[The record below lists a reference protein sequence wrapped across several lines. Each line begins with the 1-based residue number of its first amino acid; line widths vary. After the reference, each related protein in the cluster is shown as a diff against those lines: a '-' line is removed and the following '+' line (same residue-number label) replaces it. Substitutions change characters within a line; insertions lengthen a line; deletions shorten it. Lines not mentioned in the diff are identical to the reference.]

1 MNPPASSPSEQVDPA
16 LLTRREAIQRA
27 ALILGAAISPSI
39 LTGLMSAQVAQGTA
53 NLRPKYLDA
62 KQLATASALAER
74 IIPRTDT
81 PGALDVGVP
90 AFIDLMVGEYL
101 TAEEKRV
108 FLAGLAE
115 VDARSAAAHR
125 KNYAA
130 LSPAE
135 QDALLKAFADESKN
149 KEKTFFY
156 QLKELTLTGFFT
168 AEPIGRTVLHYDPI
182 PGRFDPCVPL
192 SAVGNKAW
200 TR

>member
-1 MNPPASSPSEQVDPA
+1 MF
-16 LLTRREAIQRA
+16 TRREAIQRA

-39 LTGLMSAQVAQGTA
+39 LTGLMSAQVASGTA

-62 KQLATASALAER
+62 KQLATAGALAER

-90 AFIDLMVGEYL
+90 AFMDLMVGEYM
-101 TAEEKRV
+101 TADEKRI
-108 FLAGLAE
+108 FLAGLADVE
-115 VDARSAAAHR
+115 ARSTAAHR
-125 KNYAA
+125 KNFAA
-130 LSPAE
+130 LTPAQ
-135 QDALLKAFADESKN
+135 QDALLKALADESKN

-156 QLKELTLTGFFT
+156 VLKELTLTGYFT
-168 AEPIGRTVLHYDPI
+168 AEPIGKTVLHYDPV

-192 SAVGNKAW
+192 SEVGNKAW

>member
-1 MNPPASSPSEQVDPA
+1 MIPSSPDSPDPA
-16 LLTRREAIQRA
+16 TLTRRAAIQRV

-62 KQLATASALAER
+62 KQLETVGALAER

-101 TAEEKRV
+101 TPEEKRI
-108 FLAGLAE
+108 FLAGLADVE
-115 VDARSAAAHR
+115 ARSTAAHR
-125 KNYAA
+125 KSFAA
-130 LSPAE
+130 LAPAQ

-149 KEKTFFY
+149 KE
-156 QLKELTLTGFFT
+156 
-168 AEPIGRTVLHYDPI
+168 
-182 PGRFDPCVPL
+182 
-192 SAVGNKAW
+192 
-200 TR
+200 